1 MEKVMKHAI
10 KSLLLGTTLIVCAT
24 SSTMMAPVQAATLDA
39 SLVSTATPIATT
51 AALRG
56 DVGTGVDGLLG
67 LVLGSALVVLQLRR
81 RQKSMRMSRLR
92 IG

>member
-1 MEKVMKHAI
+1 MNHAI
-10 KSLLLGTTLIVCAT
+10 KSLLLTTTIIVCAT
-24 SSTMMAPVQAATLDA
+24 SSTMVAPVQAATLDA

-56 DVGTGVDGLLG
+56 EVTTGADGVLG
-67 LVLGSALVVLQLRR
+67 LVLGSALVALQLRR
-81 RQKSMRMSRLR
+81 RQKSLRTPRLR